1 MIITK
6 FGQYTGCFFSAHI
19 SNKAGL
25 EEETDEENKKLVCLK
40 AMNKIA
46 RTLLDTEASAF
57 AKELETK
64 KGQK

>member
-1 MIITK
+1 MIITQ

-25 EEETDEENKKLVCLK
+25 DEETDEENKKLVCLK
-40 AMNKIA
+40 FINGIA
-46 RTLLDTEASAF
+46 RTLLDTEASAY
-57 AKELETK
+57 ARELETK